1 MEPFGKGLVGLPS
14 ALTVKT
20 AAILADLREPETDLL
35 DRRVDRDGSLRLDP
49 SLRMSSPSGSA
60 MAVRESAAEGPRGRR
75 AEATK
80 GEHVLRIVRALALA
94 GTTVLLAVTPAGA
107 ITGNFVEDFEHEYVG
122 LVVFYDESGDPS
134 HRCSGSLISPTLF
147 LTAGHCTVG
156 VTDAQIWFE
165 QEVTTATGYP
175 LTGGY
180 TGTAYTYGEPF
191 ASFPDI
197 QDVGLVVLDKPV
209 PKRVVDEYASL
220 AAAGFL
226 DEAAANEPKKGI
238 TFTISGYG
246 LQDVKPVVVAVR
258 ERLMATSQ
266 LVNLENALTDGF
278 NLQTTASPGEGRGGT
293 CSGDS
298 GGPILYG
305 TTDVI
310 VALNSFGLNATC
322 AGLDFSYRV
331 DRQEVL
337 DWILSFD
344 TKGEVQVV
352 SF

>member
-1 MEPFGKGLVGLPS
+1 MRRTL
-14 ALTVKT
+14 ALIC
-20 AAILADLREPETDLL
+20 AAIA
-35 DRRVDRDGSLRLDP
+35 SL
-49 SLRMSSPSGSA
+49 
-60 MAVRESAAEGPRGRR
+60 
-75 AEATK
+75 
-80 GEHVLRIVRALALA
+80 
-94 GTTVLLAVTPAGA
+94 LLAAPAQP

-122 LVVFYDESGDPS
+122 LVVFYDENGDPS

-156 VTDAQIWFE
+156 FTDAQIWFD
-165 QEVTTATGYP
+165 QEVTADTGYP

-191 ASFPDI
+191 AMFPDI
-197 QDVGLVVLDKPV
+197 QDVGLVVLDHPV
-209 PKRVVDEYASL
+209 PKSVVNEYAAL

-226 DEAAANEPKKGI
+226 DEAAANEPKQGV

-246 LQDVKPVVVAVR
+246 LQDVTPRTVAVR
-258 ERLMATSQ
+258 ERLMATST
-266 LVNLENALTDGF
+266 LVNLKSALTDGF
-278 NLQTTASPGEGRGGT
+278 NLQTTANPGGGKGGT

-298 GGPILYG
+298 GGPFLYG
-305 TTDVI
+305 TTDII
-310 VALNSFGLNATC
+310 VAINSFGLNATC

-344 TKGEVQVV
+344 KKGEVQVV

>member
-1 MEPFGKGLVGLPS
+1 MRRTL
-14 ALTVKT
+14 ALIC
-20 AAILADLREPETDLL
+20 AAIA
-35 DRRVDRDGSLRLDP
+35 SL
-49 SLRMSSPSGSA
+49 
-60 MAVRESAAEGPRGRR
+60 
-75 AEATK
+75 
-80 GEHVLRIVRALALA
+80 
-94 GTTVLLAVTPAGA
+94 LLAAPAQT

-122 LVVFYDESGDPS
+122 LVVFYDESGNPS

-156 VTDAQIWFE
+156 VTEAQIWFE
-165 QEVTTATGYP
+165 QEVTTALGYP

-180 TGTAYTYGEPF
+180 TGTAYTFGEPF
-191 ASFPDI
+191 ATFPDI

-226 DEAAANEPKKGI
+226 DEAAANEPKQGV

-246 LQDVKPVVVAVR
+246 LQDVKPVAIAVR

-266 LVNLENALTDGF
+266 LVNLESALTDGF
-278 NLQTTASPGEGRGGT
+278 NLQTTASPGGGRGGT

-298 GGPILYG
+298 GGPFLYG
-305 TTDVI
+305 TTDII
-310 VALNSFGLNATC
+310 VAINSFGLNATC
-322 AGLDFSYRV
+322 AGLDFSYRI